1 MLTKERVA
9 RWTQWLLFLN
19 TFIVESIFRQREFSD
34 KSIDFQVIIKMG
46 VWAATFAFCLYFLRR
61 WVWVLP
67 RIDKFFEFSLLV
79 VILCSCF
86 YAPNLAYSLASAFSI
101 ISIFSLLFMASAIL
115 NNKQILEPIIYGCS
129 LVSFLS
135 LAVYFINPEFGRMPE
150 WVGGKHVVGSRLAGI
165 AGTANAVGY
174 ISAFT
179 IVALYYHRK
188 FFEEK
193 TKILHLILTA
203 GSFVA
208 LIMSNSKTAMVALV
222 LSIALASLVRP
233 TLGKMLLCFVL
244 VCLAIIFSVTV
255 DYDALFTV
263 LSRSG
268 DAQEIWTG
276 TGRSAIWS
284 VVVDMIAERPFFG
297 WGYGSSV
304 MILGERAALVGF
316 TATHSHNAFLQ
327 VALTT
332 GLVGLFFFV
341 GIFLTKI
348 FYAIK
353 FRDQANVAFIL
364 FLLIDGITEI
374 IAFQGPATTTTI
386 VLATVLSLKF
396 NEKNETSYY
405 SHQQRL
411 SGPDTEPE
419 NKGDPQSR

>member
-1 MLTKERVA
+1 MLTKERLA
-9 RWTQWLLFLN
+9 NWTQWLLFLN
-19 TFIVESIFRQREFSD
+19 TFAVEAIFRQREFSD
-34 KSIDFQVIIKMG
+34 KSIDLQIIIKMG

-61 WVWVLP
+61 WVWIIP
-67 RIDKFFEFSLLV
+67 RVDKFFELSLLI

-101 ISIFSLLFMASAIL
+101 ISIFLLLFMASATL
-115 NNKQILEPIIYGCS
+115 TNKQILKPIIYGCS

-135 LAVYFINPEFGRMPE
+135 IAVYFINPEFGRMPQ
-150 WVGGKHVVGSRLAGI
+150 WVGGKQVPGTRITGI
-165 AGTANAVGY
+165 VGTANIVGY

-179 IVALYYHRK
+179 LVALYYYRK
-188 FFEEK
+188 FLEK
-193 TKILHLILTA
+193 KTRILHLFLVA

-208 LIMSNSKTAMVALV
+208 LIMSDSKTSMVALV

-233 TLGKMLLCFVL
+233 TMGKMFFCSVL

-255 DYDALFTV
+255 DYDALFSA
-263 LSRSG
+263 LARSG

-276 TGRSAIWS
+276 TGRAAIWS
-284 VVVDMIAERPFFG
+284 VVLDMIAERPFFG

-304 MILGERAALVGF
+304 MILGERTSLVGF
-316 TATHSHNAFLQ
+316 TVTHTHNAFLQ

-353 FRDQANVAFIL
+353 FRDQANVAFII
-364 FLLIDGITEI
+364 FLLIGGITEPI
-374 IAFQGPATTTTI
+374 GFFGPATTTTF
-386 VLATVLSLKF
+386 VLATILSLKF
-396 NEKNETSYY
+396 NE
-405 SHQQRL
+405 R
-411 SGPDTEPE
+411 
-419 NKGDPQSR
+419 NKTR